1 MTEDY
6 SALWRSSA
14 YEAVP
19 HTDDFPEALLVLP
32 ELFDGSIGQG
42 KATKITVSI
51 NLINESTGILKVT
64 DNGTGIGNERRL
76 LHWAAQ
82 KATDNLH
89 RNGHGTKKCLT
100 KWHQE
105 YSTANWSI
113 HYRKQG
119 KNLQHIKGPFKG
131 PDTFTEEIENDEQ
144 TLMPHGTEISIHF
157 NMDVLPSLSNATSL
171 SAKLREII
179 QTRYSQEILARTEFI
194 IDIQDTKKRLATSS
208 HAKKW
213 TSFKKAVEDAVE
225 GGVVSVAYSNSI
237 NIVGGR
243 YNMDIFHIDVSGS
256 SSFALKKEFPLYGC
270 KSMKS
275 SRVHVSLAGRMV
287 EAIPIYKLLDK
298 EANHNDFNG
307 WLGFVDFI
315 PNTSEDF
322 DKLPMPCTTKV
333 SFYENDPVF
342 KEFIKK
348 FEKIFK
354 PLMNSSPKPVAPVP
368 KPVVPPPKPV
378 VPPPKPAVPP
388 PKPTVIKPNPVV
400 VAPNPVVVAP
410 NPVVVTPNLVVVA
423 PNPVVVAP
431 VTPFDD
437 ELPEVPEAPKP
448 NILEVIR
455 TAAQTEPPEIQIPS
469 IEVTNTGNSLTII
482 MSHVDGRLTG
492 DRVRSYINT
501 NGAAAFY
508 KLFIPTQ
515 NF

>member
-1 MTEDY
+1 M
-6 SALWRSSA
+6 
-14 YEAVP
+14 
-19 HTDDFPEALLVLP
+19 
-32 ELFDGSIGQG
+32 
-42 KATKITVSI
+42 
-51 NLINESTGILKVT
+51 
-64 DNGTGIGNERRL
+64 GIGNERRL

-194 IDIQDTKKRLATSS
+194 IDIQDAKKRLATSS
-208 HAKKW
+208 YAKKW

-368 KPVVPPPKPV
+368 KPVAPVSKPVVPLPKPV
-378 VPPPKPAVPP
+378 VPLPKPVVPLPKIAVTPPKPAVV
-388 PKPTVIKPNPVV
+388 K
-400 VAPNPVVVAP
+400 
-410 NPVVVTPNLVVVA
+410 

-437 ELPEVPEAPKP
+437 ELPEVPEVPEAPEMPEAPEVPEAPKP
-448 NILEVIR
+448 NILEIIR